1 MNRGKTGE
9 HMKTAI
15 ALLLAVCLGTTSCAS
30 SGTNAAAAQEEPT
43 TVVVDNQS
51 MMDMNIYVWRS
62 AQRLRLGTATAVSKT
77 RFKIPT
83 GIIHGM
89 TTVRFQADPIGATR
103 APISEEITLN
113 EGDEVGLRIPPVI

>member
-1 MNRGKTGE
+1 
-9 HMKTAI
+9 MKTAI